1 MAVKA
6 KTHKVKT
13 HKGAKKRF
21 KISANGKLLFQKQG
35 KRHILTSKNR
45 KRKRR
50 LKETGVITGT
60 VAKNIAKIMP
70 YA

>member
-1 MAVKA
+1 MA
-6 KTHKVKT
+6 THKVKT

-21 KISANGKLLFQKQG
+21 KISANGKLIFQKQG
-35 KRHILTSKNR
+35 MRHIATGMSR
-45 KRKRR
+45 KRKRQ

-60 VAKNIAKIMP
+60 VAANMRRIMP

>member
-1 MAVKA
+1 MAA
-6 KTHKVKT
+6 KSKVKT

-21 KISANGKLLFQKQG
+21 KISGTGKLLFRKNG
-35 KRHILTSKNR
+35 SRHILTSKNR

-50 LKETGVITGT
+50 LKEEGVITGT
-60 VAKNIAKIMP
+60 VAANIRRIMP

>member
-1 MAVKA
+1 MA
-6 KTHKVKT
+6 THKVKT

-21 KISANGKLLFQKQG
+21 KISATGKLVFQKQG
-35 KRHILTSKNR
+35 MRHIATGVSR

-60 VAKNIAKIMP
+60 VAANVGRILP

>member
-1 MAVKA
+1 MAA
-6 KTHKVKT
+6 HKVKT

-21 KISANGKLLFQKQG
+21 KISGTGKLIFQKQG
-35 KRHILTSKNR
+35 KRHILTTKSR
-45 KRKRR
+45 KRKRQ

-60 VAKNIAKIMP
+60 VADNVRRIMP

>member
-1 MAVKA
+1 MA
-6 KTHKVKT
+6 THKVKT

-21 KISANGKLLFQKQG
+21 KISATGKLIFQKQG
-35 KRHILTSKNR
+35 MRHMATGISRRR
-45 KRKRR
+45 KRQ

-60 VAKNIAKIMP
+60 VAANMRRIMP